1 MPLTQCSS
9 VWGTFLPSFLPALAQ
24 QQYLIFQE
32 ILIEVPLLGATVQ
45 ASGAAPTSGH
55 FNCSSTQFLGAA
67 GGQEPHHWTL
77 SVPSGQFKDAL
88 EFPEDQ

>member
-1 MPLTQCSS
+1 MSLCL
-9 VWGTFLPSFLPALAQ
+9 GHLPSFLPALAQ

-45 ASGAAPTSGH
+45 ASGAAQH
-55 FNCSSTQFLGAA
+55 SSWVLLEARNHITGLC
-67 GGQEPHHWTL
+67 L
-77 SVPSGQFKDAL
+77 VPSGQFKDAS